1 MNGSSKTQKNGS
13 LHNNARQQDDQHKT
27 ALSELLE
34 KKYDVSDLSELDG
47 FMKNLLVRDLKGRLG
62 ASPKQIA
69 RLMRMSIADV
79 LQALS

>member
-1 MNGSSKTQKNGS
+1 MRKSANDNVSFSDS
-13 LHNNARQQDDQHKT
+13 LVQS